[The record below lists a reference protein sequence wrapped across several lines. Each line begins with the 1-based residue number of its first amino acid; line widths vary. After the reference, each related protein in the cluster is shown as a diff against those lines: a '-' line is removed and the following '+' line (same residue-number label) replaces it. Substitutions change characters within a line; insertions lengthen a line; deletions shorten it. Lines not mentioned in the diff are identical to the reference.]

1 MMNTHERRY
10 EIYPSHKEHFIATIK
25 IEGFKPKVC
34 NKKEDEP
41 LKDTHI
47 KYDEKN
53 ILTLLDSLDD
63 EVVDMFLEGISFAAS
78 SKQTFSYSLDNN
90 MRLIHAIVWHIGF
103 SAHPMLSR
111 DALCDL
117 FKNILSTNENVDK
130 INKLI
135 KLLSN

>member
-1 MMNTHERRY
+1 MNTHERRY

-25 IEGFKPKVC
+25 IEGFKPKVY
-34 NKKEDEP
+34 KKEDEP

-53 ILTLLDSLDD
+53 ILALLDSLDD
-63 EVVDMFLEGISFAAS
+63 DVVDMFLEGISFAAS

-111 DALCDL
+111 DALCEL
-117 FKNILSTNENVDK
+117 FKNILSTEENVDK
-130 INKLI
+130 VNKLI
-135 KLLSN
+135 RLLSN

>member
-1 MMNTHERRY
+1 MKTLSVP
-10 EIYPSHKEHFIATIK
+10 IFI
-25 IEGFKPKVC
+25 KVY
-34 NKKEDEP
+34 KKEDEP

-53 ILTLLDSLDD
+53 ILALLDSLDD
-63 EVVDMFLEGISFAAS
+63 DVVDMFLEGISFAAS

-111 DALCDL
+111 DALCEL
-117 FKNILSTNENVDK
+117 FKNILSTEENVDK
-130 INKLI
+130 VNKLI
-135 KLLSN
+135 RLLSN